1 MTAIRAGQLS
11 RRITLQQQSP
21 SVDSYGQQVSAWTDV
36 ATVWASVEPSVGRE
50 LMAAQAVSL
59 DQPTTITIRWQP
71 LFASPKAVAAMR
83 AVYNGRIFNIHS
95 VENEFERNTVLTLIA
110 SEGLNDG

>member
-1 MTAIRAGQLS
+1 MTLSAGTL
-11 RRITLQQQSP
+11 RKRITLQQQSP
-21 SVDSYGQQVSAWTDV
+21 SVDSYGQQITTWSDV

-50 LMAAQAVSL
+50 LIAAQAVSL
-59 DQPTTITIRWQP
+59 DQPTTITLRWQP
-71 LFASPKAVAAMR
+71 ALANPKAVAAMR

-95 VENEFERNTVLTLIA
+95 VENEAERNTLLTLLA